1 MMSEYPKLL
10 QVEPTNKCNYSCS
23 MCLNASGN
31 SENHFLSL
39 DSFQSLA
46 EEVFPNLEKLVLYGF
61 GEPLIHPDFIE
72 MLEISRKYL
81 PTKSLISFTTN
92 GSLLNKNK
100 IDAIVERQLAD
111 EIVFSC
117 DMLLNDKIK
126 PELHSLENENV
137 EANLR
142 YLIERNANKKIRIGI
157 QSVLMKS
164 NIDQI
169 EDIISKFGLIGIDF
183 IAFSHLFP
191 FFENLQEEVLFTM
204 ISQEALLILRENN
217 NQWKEIILGVS
228 KEKFAEKMQETYK
241 KLYKKEEHIKLKD
254 RPFSEIYKKAQAK
267 AKEKNVHLNVSLYL
281 KEKNRLKTLHELE
294 KLFNKFSNIAE
305 ERNIELILPAI
316 FPKFSNRKCPFQTAN
331 ASVIRSDGN
340 VVPCFNYLW
349 DHESYLNNHVRKN
362 SSFTFGNIHQ
372 KPFQEIWKSEQYL
385 KFRLKVEE
393 MNKTIP
399 YCGDCSFSSNN
410 CFYAIEDTSD
420 CWGNIPFCSECP
432 YSLNLTKCII

>member
-1 MMSEYPKLL
+1 MLTEYPKLI

-23 MCLNASGN
+23 MCLNAVGN

-61 GEPLIHPDFIE
+61 GEPLIHPNFIE

-81 PTKSLISFTTN
+81 PSESKVTFTTN
-92 GSLLNKNK
+92 GSLLNKNR
-100 IDAIVERQLAD
+100 IDTIVKKQLAD

-117 DMLLNDKIK
+117 DMLLNGEIK
-126 PELHSLENENV
+126 PELHSLENRNV

-142 YLIERNANKKIRIGI
+142 YLIERNVNKKIRIGI
-157 QSVLMKS
+157 QSVIMKS
-164 NIDQI
+164 NINQI
-169 EDIISKFGLIGIDF
+169 EDVISKFGLIGIDF
-183 IAFSHLFP
+183 IALSHLFP
-191 FFENLQEEVLFTM
+191 FFKNLQEEVLFTM
-204 ISQEALLILRENN
+204 ISQEALSILKENN
-217 NQWKEIILGVS
+217 NKWKEIILGVS

-241 KLYKKEEHIKLKD
+241 QLYKNKANIKPKI
-254 RPFSEIYKKAQAK
+254 RPFSEIFVKAQAK

-281 KEKNRLKTLHELE
+281 KEKDKLKALHELE

-305 ERNIELILPAI
+305 ERNVELILPAI
-316 FPKFSNRKCPFQTAN
+316 FPKFSDRRCPFQTAN

-349 DHESYLNNHVRKN
+349 DHESYLNNHVREN

-372 KPFQEIWKSEQYL
+372 KPFLE
-385 KFRLKVEE
+385 
-393 MNKTIP
+393 
-399 YCGDCSFSSNN
+399 
-410 CFYAIEDTSD
+410 
-420 CWGNIPFCSECP
+420 
-432 YSLNLTKCII
+432 